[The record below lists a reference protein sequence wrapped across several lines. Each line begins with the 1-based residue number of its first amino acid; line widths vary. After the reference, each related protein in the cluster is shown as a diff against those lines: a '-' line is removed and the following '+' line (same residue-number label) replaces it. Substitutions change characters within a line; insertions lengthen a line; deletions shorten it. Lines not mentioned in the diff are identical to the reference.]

1 MKVLSKNNKVLIA
14 DGQAV
19 KWQSGNDIPL
29 KVLTRNNKLL
39 LADGKAL
46 RNLKLPTTYTELPY
60 LVATDASKAWIDLG
74 IPYQNGCRAEYK
86 ITLKGAANIF
96 GVFYTTQ
103 RCRGYIN
110 TNEAVFNVGTEASNS
125 AYPTINKLA
134 TDTVYTITC
143 QANPNATIT
152 VNGKNSTI
160 NIDTQYLTWDSSPH
174 NMYLFAIHR
183 TETNARAQGTR
194 VIHYFKYWDVNG
206 NLLLDLITV
215 ERKSDGI
222 LGMFNK
228 VNGQFLTNI
237 ADGTFYKEL
246 PANTSDYVEDDI
258 DIIKLNKIRP
268 YY

>member
-1 MKVLSKNNKVLIA
+1 MQVLSKNNKVLIA

-60 LVATDASKAWIDLG
+60 LVATDASRAWIDLG

-86 ITLKGAANIF
+86 ITLKGTGNIF
-96 GVFYTTQ
+96 GVFYTTE
-103 RCRGYIN
+103 RCRGY
-110 TNEAVFNVGTEASNS
+110 TETSDAVFNVGTSSTNTVYTRIEGLTTN
-125 AYPTINKLA
+125 
-134 TDTVYTITC
+134 TVYTITC
-143 QANPNATIT
+143 QSNPNVTIT
-152 VNGKNSTI
+152 VNGQTQTNNINS
-160 NIDTQYLTWDSSPH
+160 QYLTWDSSPH

-183 TETNARAQGTR
+183 TETSSRTQGTR

-206 NLLLDLITV
+206 NLLLDLIPV
-215 ERKSDGI
+215 ERKSDGV

-228 VNGQFLTNI
+228 LNGQFLTNI
-237 ADGTFYKEL
+237 ADGTFYKEV
-246 PANTSDYVEDDI
+246 PASADEEIDDMEI
-258 DIIKLNKIRP
+258 V
-268 YY
+268 